1 MKKNSVKDLSSF
13 KELIKKITDQ
23 NSFTL
28 QNEEVETIRKEAID
42 EIRKAGIKDLSDIF
56 GKKHKKNLSGY
67 KNLNLLDIPKVRTRT
82 SVQDHNQEIAGRRVI
97 GRIKICDDEIIK
109 WIDPNMK
116 DKGIIFCDLFSAFS
130 NHSKKIN
137 HAFMDDRIKRDNL
150 ISNLILGQ
158 SKHGSFLFIPDGI
171 QPNGLFEI
179 DVEVSHVNSLIP
191 LHLITKIGK
200 SASSKLVI
208 QIKSKDNN
216 INHSILAI
224 RNDLF
229 LAENSNLTVFQNQ
242 NIGIKTALFITEHIY
257 KNRGANLN
265 NLILDQGS
273 AVTDRILDADLIGEG
288 GSVIITGLYESRNGQ
303 RFFYD
308 TQQNHFASH
317 TKSDLLFKGVLGKNA
332 FSFWKGNILVSKNT
346 IGTNGYQSNKNLIID
361 PSAKAES
368 IPGLEILTD
377 DVRCSHGVTMGNID
391 KEQMFYLQSRGINQE
406 DAEKIIIE
414 GFLSSA
420 VKRIADKRIQEFI
433 LNSIEK

>member
-42 EIRKAGIKDLSDIF
+42 EIRKTGIKDLSDIF

-109 WIDPNMK
+109 WIDPNME

-130 NHSKKIN
+130 NHSKKVN
-137 HAFMDDRIKRDNL
+137 HAFKDDRIKRDKL

-229 LAENSNLTVFQNQ
+229 LAENSNLTVVQNQ
-242 NIGIKTALFITEHIY
+242 KIGIKTALFITEHIY

-288 GSVIITGLYESRNGQ
+288 GSVIITGLYDSRNGQ
-303 RFFYD
+303 RFYYD

-317 TKSDLLFKGVLGKNA
+317 TKSDLLFKGVLGKYA
-332 FSFWKGNILVSKNT
+332 FSSWKGNILVSKNT

-368 IPGLEILTD
+368 MPGLEILTD
-377 DVRCSHGVTMGNID
+377 DVRCSHGVTMSNID
-391 KEQMFYLQSRGINQE
+391 KEQMFYLQSRGINQK
-406 DAEKIIIE
+406 DAKKIIIE

-420 VKRIADKRIQEFI
+420 VKRIADKRTQEFI